1 MDKLYVLITV
11 EPGRLEEILEY
22 VKQKRFV
29 KEANAVTGSYDIIAQ
44 IEGAKIA
51 EILSTV
57 VRDIHK
63 IEGIK
68 RTESLVAV
76 EL

>member
-29 KEANAVTGSYDIIAQ
+29 KEANAVTGSYDIIAK
-44 IEGAKIA
+44 IEGVKIA

>member
-1 MDKLYVLITV
+1 MDKLYVLIKV
-11 EPGRLEEILEY
+11 EPGRLEEILDSVMQERY
-22 VKQKRFV
+22 V
-29 KEANAVTGSYDIIAQ
+29 KEASAFTCSYDIIVKV
-44 IEGAKIA
+44 EGAEIA

-57 VRDIHK
+57 VREIHK

-68 RTESLVAV
+68 STETLVAV

>member
-1 MDKLYVLITV
+1 MDKLYVLIKV
-11 EPGRLEEILEY
+11 EPGRIEEILAS
-22 VKQKRFV
+22 VKDKMFV
-29 KEANAVTGSYDIIAQ
+29 KEAHAVTGSYDIITK
-44 IEGAKIA
+44 IEGAAIG

-57 VRDIHK
+57 VKEIHK

-68 RTESLVAV
+68 STETLVAV